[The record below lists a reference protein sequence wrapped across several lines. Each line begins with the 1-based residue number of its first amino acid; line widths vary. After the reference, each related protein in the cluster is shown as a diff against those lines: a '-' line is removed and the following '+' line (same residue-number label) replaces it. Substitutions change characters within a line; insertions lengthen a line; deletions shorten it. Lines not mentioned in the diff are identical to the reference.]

1 MDQDI
6 ACPDIFLSC
15 STLTLCRQMLQ
26 SFHFL
31 PTRKCANPSCEPP
44 HTGPG
49 FDNLFMLCRGSPVT
63 ERGQPQGCSAFRR
76 CTTERMSSWAE
87 LVATWPMLLLLLC
100 GTKIVQ
106 CLLLHIPALHHF
118 VSLSKVSSCKY
129 SEIIVNIEELLK
141 QTLCYNIL

>member
-6 ACPDIFLSC
+6 ACPDIC
-15 STLTLCRQMLQ
+15 SQLFYSHTLQTDAQ
-26 SFHFL
+26 SFHFF

-100 GTKIVQ
+100 GLCNAYYCTSQ
-106 CLLLHIPALHHF
+106 HC
-118 VSLSKVSSCKY
+118 
-129 SEIIVNIEELLK
+129 IILYLYQRYHLVNILR
-141 QTLCYNIL
+141 

>member
-26 SFHFL
+26 SFHFF

-76 CTTERMSSWAE
+76 CTTERMSSWAD

-106 CLLLHIPALHHF
+106 CLLLHNPALHHF
-118 VSLSKVSSCKY
+118 VSLSKVSSCKH
-129 SEIIVNIEELLK
+129 SEIIVEYWRTIEANTML
-141 QTLCYNIL
+141 Q